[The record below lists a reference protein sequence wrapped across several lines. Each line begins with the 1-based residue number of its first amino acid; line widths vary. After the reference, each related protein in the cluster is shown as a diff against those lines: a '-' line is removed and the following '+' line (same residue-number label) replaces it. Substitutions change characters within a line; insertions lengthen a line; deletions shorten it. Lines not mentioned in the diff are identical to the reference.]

1 MYFGFEK
8 IKGLDKKKISDFW
21 KWACSD
27 LIIPSN
33 RNDYALFLVADALEL
48 SKMPRIYWENADLR
62 YRKKKIALRTAAYV
76 EHWKQ
81 KRPKRLSFDISPKK
95 GEDAQTEDSM
105 TFRNRHAEIYIFAVL
120 NEKDLKKIDILDLNQ
135 WEFYV
140 VRTEQLDEHFYDTRK
155 LGIRGLKK
163 LATGVHL
170 SRIKPILDD
179 IIDLDLSERQVL

>member
-8 IKGLDKKKISDFW
+8 IRGLENKKISDFW

-33 RNDYALFLVADALEL
+33 RNDYALYLVADALEL

-62 YRKKKIALRTAAYV
+62 YRKKKVALRTSAYV

-95 GEDAQTEDSM
+95 GLDAKTEESV
-105 TFRNRHAEIYIFAVL
+105 TFRNRHPEIYIFAVL
-120 NEKDLKKIDILDLNQ
+120 TEKDLKKIDVLNLDQ
-135 WEFYV
+135 WQFYV
-140 VRTEQLDEHFYDTRK
+140 LRTNTLDKHHYDTRK
-155 LGIRGLKK
+155 LGIRALQK
-163 LATGVHL
+163 LA
-170 SRIKPILDD
+170 SPISINRIKPILDD
-179 IIDLDLSERQVL
+179 IVDLDLSERLVL